1 MKNMKLH
8 HAAVVCSSEEN
19 SDRFYGSGLGLE
31 KIKKYILSS
40 ELAEQIFGTP
50 YECQII
56 FYSDGNSAIEV
67 FIPTSSVEKMSP
79 FVHLCLEVEKREQ
92 FLGDCLAL
100 GITVRRVQK
109 GDSLLSFIEDFDG
122 NLFEI
127 KETST

>member
-1 MKNMKLH
+1 MKLH
-8 HAAVVCSSEEN
+8 HAAVVCSSEKN
-19 SDRFYGSGLGLE
+19 ADQFYEEILKLE

-56 FYSDGNSAIEV
+56 YYANGNLAVEV
-67 FIPTSSVEKMSP
+67 FIPTSSVEKVP
-79 FVHLCLEVEKREQ
+79 HFVHLCLEVGKREQ
-92 FLGDCLAL
+92 FLGDCQAL
-100 GITVRRVQK
+100 GITVKRVQK
-109 GDSLLSFIEDFDG
+109 GESLLSFIKDFDG

>member
-1 MKNMKLH
+1 MKLH
-8 HAAVVCSSEEN
+8 HAAVVCSSEKN
-19 SDRFYGSGLGLE
+19 TDQFYEKILKLK

-40 ELAEQIFGTP
+40 DLAEQIFGTP

-56 FYSDGNSAIEV
+56 FYSDGNLAVEV
-67 FIPTSSVEKMSP
+67 FIPTSSVGKVSP

-92 FLGDCLAL
+92 FLADCLAL
-100 GITVRRVQK
+100 GITVKRVQK
-109 GDSLLSFIEDFDG
+109 GESLLSFIEDFDG